1 MRTAQD
7 DDEARW
13 TFRVGDLTVNWFSF
27 VKLFFAVLQVIHH
40 DEENKYR
47 FDGAQVMCPTSSL
60 CVTYAMQ
67 AKSPPSSNCKKQMLR
82 RNWITIFHCTEKFWR
97 LDLAMKGTHKEVD
110 GQCIMSLNMTEIN
123 LQSHRRKFSLL
134 LMRKCGFQSFK
145 SNKETHRFCL
155 CNYDSTT
162 ANLGDTFLF
171 VSIA

>member
-1 MRTAQD
+1 MITFGTNVLFAIFHSNFAIPMRTAQD

-47 FDGAQVMCPTSSL
+47 FDGDQVMCPTSSL

-82 RNWITIFHCTEKFWR
+82 RNWITIFHCTEKCWR
-97 LDLAMKGTHKEVD
+97 LDLAMKGTRKEVD
-110 GQCIMSLNMTEIN
+110 GQCIMSLNRTEIN
-123 LQSHRRKFSLL
+123 LQSHRRKIKFMVNAK
-134 LMRKCGFQSFK
+134 MRFPKFQ
-145 SNKETHRFCL
+145 
-155 CNYDSTT
+155 
-162 ANLGDTFLF
+162 
-171 VSIA
+171 VQ